1 MGQILTQE
9 EVDALL
15 KGVVGGEV
23 ETESDIPVRGGGD
36 SGVFT
41 RFDFA
46 AQDKVVR
53 GRMPSLDA
61 IHDRF
66 ARFFRNTL
74 SSLLR
79 RMVDI
84 TTVSMDTLKFG
95 NFMRSLPVPS
105 SIHIIRVEPLRGN
118 SLVIVETKL
127 VFALIDS
134 FFGGKGEGTMKVEGR
149 EFTAIEQRML
159 HKVVHA
165 AIKELANAWQPVYH
179 LDFTYVRSEMNPQF
193 AGIIP
198 NDDVIVVVQFDV
210 EMDEMSGN
218 IMICIPYM
226 LIEPIRDK
234 LYASFHSEEKAIV
247 DNAWVNRLK
256 DELLGVYVDVE
267 VELGRMKI
275 SPRDLSSL
283 KPGNVLVLERDV
295 NDPLIVKVQNLP
307 KFYARPG
314 KIKENLAVNVTASIE
329 KELY

>member
-15 KGVVGGEV
+15 KGVVGGEIAT
-23 ETESDIPVRGGGD
+23 ETEVPQADEGN
-36 SGVFT
+36 FQ

-74 SSLLR
+74 SSMLR
-79 RMVDI
+79 KMVDI
-84 TTVSMDTLKFG
+84 TPVSLDTIKFG

-118 SLVIVETKL
+118 ALVIVETKL

-134 FFGGKGEGTMKVEGR
+134 FFGGKGAGTMKVEGR

-159 HKVVHA
+159 HKVVNS
-165 AIKELANAWQPVYH
+165 AIKELVNSWQPVYEI
-179 LDFTYVRSEMNPQF
+179 DFHYVRSEMNPQF

-198 NDDVIVVVQFDV
+198 NEDVIVVVQFEV
-210 EMDEMSGN
+210 EMDEMTGN
-218 IMICIPYM
+218 IMVCLPYM
-226 LIEPIRDK
+226 LIEPIRDR
-234 LYASFHSEEKAIV
+234 LYATFHSEEKMSV
-247 DNAWVNRLK
+247 DRAWVNRLK
-256 DELLGVYVDVE
+256 VELLGIYVDVD
-267 VELGRMKI
+267 VELGRAQI

-283 KPGNVLVLERDV
+283 KPGNVLVLDKDINE
-295 NDPLIVKVQNLP
+295 PLMVKVQNLP

-314 KIKENLAVNVTASIE
+314 KIKDNLAIDVVSSIE
-329 KELY
+329 RKLY

>member
-23 ETESDIPVRGGGD
+23 ETETDMSVRDD
-36 SGVFT
+36 SVFQ
-41 RFDFA
+41 RFDFS

-74 SSLLR
+74 SSMLR
-79 RMVDI
+79 KMVDI
-84 TTVSMDTLKFG
+84 TPVSMDTLKFG

-105 SIHIIRVEPLRGN
+105 SIHIIKVDPLRGN

-134 FFGGKGEGTMKVEGR
+134 FFGGRGAGTMKVEGR
-149 EFTAIEQRML
+149 EFTPIEQRML
-159 HKVVHA
+159 HKVVQA
-165 AIKELANAWQPVYH
+165 AIKELANSWQPVYE
-179 LDFTYVRSEMNPQF
+179 LEFSYVRAEMNPQF

-198 NDDVIVVVQFDV
+198 NEDVIVVVQFDV

-218 IMICIPYM
+218 IMVCIPYM
-226 LIEPIRDK
+226 LIEPIRDR
-234 LYASFHSEEKAIV
+234 LYASFHSEEKASI
-247 DNAWVNRLK
+247 DRTWVNRLK
-256 DELLGVYVDVE
+256 SELMGVYVDID
-267 VELGRMKI
+267 VELGRI
-275 SPRDLSSL
+275 RITPRDLSSL
-283 KPGNVLVLERDV
+283 KAGNVLVLDKDV
-295 NDPLIVKVQNLP
+295 NDPLVVKVQNLP
-307 KFYARPG
+307 KYLARPG
-314 KIKENLAVNVTASIE
+314 KIKDNLAVDIMAAFDR
-329 KELY
+329 KLY

>member
-15 KGVVGGEV
+15 KGVVGGEIAT
-23 ETESDIPVRGGGD
+23 ETAVPQAEEGQ
-36 SGVFT
+36 FQ

-74 SSLLR
+74 SSMLR
-79 RMVDI
+79 KMVDI
-84 TTVSMDTLKFG
+84 TPVSMDTIKFG

-118 SLVIVETKL
+118 ALVIVETKL

-134 FFGGKGEGTMKVEGR
+134 FFGGRGAGTMKVEGR

-159 HKVVHA
+159 HKVVHS
-165 AIKELANAWQPVYH
+165 AIKELVNAWQPVYE
-179 LDFTYVRSEMNPQF
+179 LDFQYIRSEMNPQF

-198 NDDVIVVVQFDV
+198 NEDVIVVVQFEV
-210 EMDEMSGN
+210 EMDEMTGN
-218 IMICIPYM
+218 VMVCMPYM
-226 LIEPIRDK
+226 LIEPIRDR
-234 LYASFHSEEKAIV
+234 LYATFHSEEKTSI
-247 DNAWVNRLK
+247 DGAWVNRLK
-256 DELLGVYVDVE
+256 GELMGVYVDVN
-267 VELGRMKI
+267 VELGRSMI
-275 SPRDLSSL
+275 SPRDLASL
-283 KPGNVLVLERDV
+283 KPGNVVLLDKDI
-295 NDPLIVKVQNLP
+295 NDPLVVNVQNLP
-307 KFYARPG
+307 KFLARPG
-314 KIKENLAVNVTASIE
+314 RIKDCLAIDVVSTIDR
-329 KELY
+329 KLY

>member
-23 ETESDIPVRGGGD
+23 ETETDVPAKVDGG
-36 SGVFT
+36 SYT
-41 RFDFA
+41 RFDFT

-74 SSLLR
+74 TNMLR
-79 RMVDI
+79 KMVDI

-165 AIKELANAWQPVYH
+165 AIKELSNAWQPVYH

-198 NDDVIVVVQFDV
+198 NEDVIVVVQFDV

-247 DNAWVNRLK
+247 DGDWINRLK
-256 DELLGVYVDVE
+256 EELMGVYVDVG

-275 SPRDLSSL
+275 SPRELSSL
-283 KPGNVLVLERDV
+283 KPGNVVVLDKDMNEPLV
-295 NDPLIVKVQNLP
+295 VKVQNLP
-307 KFYARPG
+307 KFLGRPG
-314 KIKENLAVNVTASIE
+314 KIKDNLAVDITATIE

>member
-23 ETESDIPVRGGGD
+23 ETETDLPLRSDG
-36 SGVFT
+36 SFQS
-41 RFDFA
+41 FDFA

-53 GRMPSLDA
+53 GRMPTLDA

-74 SSLLR
+74 SNMLR
-79 RMVDI
+79 KMVDI

-105 SIHIIRVEPLRGN
+105 SIHIIKVEPLRGN

-134 FFGGKGEGTMKVEGR
+134 FFGGRGEGTMKVEGR

-165 AIKELANAWQPVYH
+165 AIKELANSWRPVYPIE
-179 LDFTYVRSEMNPQF
+179 FTYVRSEMNPQF

-198 NDDVIVVVQFDV
+198 NEDVIVVVQFDV

-218 IMICIPYM
+218 IMVCIPYM

-234 LYASFHSEEKAIV
+234 LYASFHSEEKATV
-247 DNAWVNRLK
+247 DRAWVDRLRG
-256 DELLGVYVDVE
+256 ELLGVYVDVG
-267 VELGRMKI
+267 VELGKTTITSRE
-275 SPRDLSSL
+275 LGSL
-283 KPGNVLVLERDV
+283 RPGNVIVLDKDV
-295 NDPLIVKVQNLP
+295 NEPLVVNVQNLP

-314 KIKENLAVNVTASIE
+314 KIKDSLAVDITAALDR
-329 KELY
+329 KLY

>member
-23 ETESDIPVRGGGD
+23 ETETDLPPRDNST
-36 SGVFT
+36 FQ

-74 SSLLR
+74 STMLR
-79 RMVDI
+79 KMVDI
-84 TTVSMDTLKFG
+84 TPISLDTLKFG

-105 SIHIIRVEPLRGN
+105 SIHIIKVDPLRGN
-118 SLVIVETKL
+118 ALVIVETKL

-134 FFGGKGEGTMKVEGR
+134 FFGGRGAGTMKVEGR
-149 EFTAIEQRML
+149 EFTPIEQRML

-165 AIKELANAWQPVYH
+165 AIKELANSWLPVYG
-179 LDFTYVRSEMNPQF
+179 LEFTYVRAEMNPQF

-198 NDDVIVVVQFDV
+198 NEDVIVVVQFDV

-218 IMICIPYM
+218 IMVCIPYM
-226 LIEPIRDK
+226 LIEPFRDR
-234 LYASFHSEEKAIV
+234 LYATFHSEEKASV
-247 DNAWVNRLK
+247 DRSWVDRLK
-256 DELLGVYVDVE
+256 GELMGVYVDVD
-267 VELGRMKI
+267 VELGRIMI
-275 SPRDLSSL
+275 TPRELSSL
-283 KPGNVLVLERDV
+283 MAGNVLVLDKDV
-295 NDPLIVKVQNLP
+295 SDPLVVKVQNLP
-307 KFYARPG
+307 KFLARPG
-314 KIKENLAVNVTASIE
+314 KIKDNLAVDIMTAFDR
-329 KELY
+329 KLY